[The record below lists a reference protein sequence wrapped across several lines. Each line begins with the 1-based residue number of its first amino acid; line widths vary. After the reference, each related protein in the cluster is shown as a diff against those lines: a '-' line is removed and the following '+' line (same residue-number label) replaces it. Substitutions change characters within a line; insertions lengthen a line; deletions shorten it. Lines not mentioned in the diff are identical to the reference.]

1 MRGKMNSEELELR
14 DYIEVLLRR
23 KWIIILSFLIT
34 TFSAGIGAF
43 FLVKPTYEAT
53 ALLMVSKPR
62 YQVELEP
69 KIKTPIPLEIS
80 LETYRSLIKSSDLEE
95 KVIKE
100 LGLNQPPYNL
110 TIEDLDEMVL
120 VEAIPRTDLIK
131 IKVKSGSHALAK
143 KIVNTWV
150 SLFIAENKELNLRET
165 KESQSFIENQ
175 LEICQQTLFFAE
187 DNLCKFNEKS
197 RIDSLKKEI
206 GAKLAKMISY
216 ELRLADLSA
225 LIEAEQAGIRQARKQ
240 LAGQPKTFVLT
251 KSIYD
256 DASFS
261 KLASEVSGKGLLLLE
276 NLSFN
281 SEELNPLYIH
291 LGERIACSM
300 IDLDKY
306 QSEAAQVRKNIES
319 YRTRIELLRK
329 ELAAEELTKS
339 RLERIRNTANS
350 IYDVVSQKSAEIRIA
365 VTTKTGTVKIVSL
378 AHEPKQP
385 VGPGKKRIVLIG
397 GILGL
402 FLGIF
407 VAFFTDYWQRTGKKG
422 K

>member
-1 MRGKMNSEELELR
+1 MNSEELELR

-23 KWIIILSFLIT
+23 KWIIILSFLVT

-53 ALLMVSKPR
+53 VLLMVSKPG

-80 LETYRSLIKSSDLEE
+80 LETYRGLIKSSDLEE

-100 LGLNQPPYNL
+100 LGLNQSPYNL
-110 TIEDLDEMVL
+110 TIGDLDEMVL
-120 VEAIPRTDLIK
+120 VEAVPRTNLIK
-131 IKVKSGSHALAK
+131 IKVKNDSPALAK
-143 KIVNTWV
+143 KIVNTWA
-150 SLFIAENKELNLRET
+150 SLFIAKNKELNLRET
-165 KESQSFIENQ
+165 REAQSFIENQ
-175 LEICQQTLFFAE
+175 LEICQQTLFRTE

-197 RIDSLKKEI
+197 RIDFLKKEI
-206 GAKLAKMISY
+206 KEKLAKTISY

-225 LIEAEQAGIRQARKQ
+225 SIEAEKASIRQARKQ

-261 KLASEVSGKGLLLLE
+261 KLASEVSGKEFLLLE

-281 SEELNPLYIH
+281 SEQLNPLYTD
-291 LGERIACSM
+291 LGKRIACSM
-300 IDLDKY
+300 INRDRY
-306 QSEAAQVRKNIES
+306 QSEAAQLQKNINT
-319 YRTRIELLRK
+319 YRTRIELLKK
-329 ELAAEELTKS
+329 ELAGQELTKS

-350 IYDVVSQKSAEIRIA
+350 VYDVVSQKSAEIRIA

-378 AHEPKQP
+378 AHEPGQP
-385 VGPGKKRIVLIG
+385 VGPGKKRIILIG

-407 VAFFTDYWQRTGKKG
+407 VAFFTDYWQRTGKKESR
-422 K
+422 